1 MFYMLKK
8 WKKMEPALNLL
19 AADDHRT
26 VCQTYP
32 NNDDRNKINVSYHFI
47 LLILLLFSL

>member
-26 VCQTYP
+26 VRQTYP

-47 LLILLLFSL
+47 FIDFIII